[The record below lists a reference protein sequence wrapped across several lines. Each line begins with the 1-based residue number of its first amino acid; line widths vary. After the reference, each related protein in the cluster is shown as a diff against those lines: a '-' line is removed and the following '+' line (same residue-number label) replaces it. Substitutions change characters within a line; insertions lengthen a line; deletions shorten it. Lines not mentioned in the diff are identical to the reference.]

1 MWIGPVTPAPAS
13 DQFVWRMNML
23 SNNFTAQIGGVTAT
37 VDYAGLALKA
47 IGLYQ
52 FNVVVP
58 NIPDNDAVPV
68 TFSLGG
74 VAGSQTLY
82 TAVCR

>member
-1 MWIGPVTPAPAS
+1 
-13 DQFVWRMNML
+13 ML
-23 SNNFTAQIGGVTAT
+23 NTTFQVQIGGVSAT
-37 VDYAGLALKA
+37 VDYAGLAIQA

-58 NIPDNDAVPV
+58 NTPDSDTVPV

-74 VAGSQTLY
+74 VAGTQTLY
-82 TAVCR
+82 TAVHQ